1 MLSSEI
7 KFYDRKESSLT
18 KYYRIISKLTVFYK
32 FLTFFLKYMTQ
43 LTSIRN
49 ESNKQNYLS
58 LLLPEKLLL
67 YRDSKTYN
75 THTLFF
81 LKTDENFELQ

>member
-1 MLSSEI
+1 
-7 KFYDRKESSLT
+7 
-18 KYYRIISKLTVFYK
+18 
-32 FLTFFLKYMTQ
+32 MTQ

-49 ESNKQNYLS
+49 ESDKQNYLS

-67 YRDSKTYN
+67 YRDIKTYN

-81 LKTDENFELQ
+81 LKTDKNFELQ

>member
-1 MLSSEI
+1 
-7 KFYDRKESSLT
+7 
-18 KYYRIISKLTVFYK
+18 
-32 FLTFFLKYMTQ
+32 MTQ

-67 YRDSKTYN
+67 YRDSKAYN